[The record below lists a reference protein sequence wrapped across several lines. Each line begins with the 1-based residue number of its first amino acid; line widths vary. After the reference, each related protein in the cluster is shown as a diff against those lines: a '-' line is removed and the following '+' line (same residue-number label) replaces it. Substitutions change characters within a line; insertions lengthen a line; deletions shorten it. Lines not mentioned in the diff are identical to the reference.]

1 VTRRIPIFPLPGVV
15 LLPGTLLPLHIFEP
29 RYRAM
34 VADALEGDRTIGMA
48 MWRDGAEDD
57 AGGGVTPI
65 HEMGGA
71 GEIVESER
79 LDDGRY
85 NIVLEGRFRFRV
97 IDEAPPSPYRIA
109 RIVEVPSHPLDE
121 AQRERVVAAAAQGF
135 PPLARAIGLPPLPD
149 EPLSAERLASEL
161 ALRLRYTPMELQAIL
176 ETDSLAERFESVM
189 SRIREWT
196 SRMELL
202 APFRRPGEID
212 PRVN

>member
-34 VADALEGDRTIGMA
+34 IADALAGNRTIGMA
-48 MWRDGAEDD
+48 MWKPGAESDP
-57 AGGGVTPI
+57 GEPRI
-65 HEMGGA
+65 HEIGGA

-97 IDEAPPSPYRIA
+97 LDETPPSPYRIA
-109 RIVEVPSHPLDE
+109 RVVEIPSRPLE
-121 AQRERVVAAAAQGF
+121 GESAARVTESAAQAYA
-135 PPLARAIGLPPLPD
+135 PLARAAGLPPLPP
-149 EPLSAERLASEL
+149 ETLTPERLVSEL
-161 ALRLRYTPMELQAIL
+161 ALRLRYAPIELQAIL
-176 ETDSLAERFESVM
+176 EADSLAARYETVL

-196 SRMELL
+196 ARMELL
-202 APFRRPGEID
+202 APFRRGGEID